1 MTFTPIQRKDM
12 KKSIQQESCTRAKVI
27 AGAALCLLFVAG
39 QPVQAAPGSRYTA
52 CASCSPKDLVWG
64 EGEFDQVLLVT
75 APGDA
80 RNRHPQALPVDWLS
94 QAVAGLRLGNDTVPL
109 LDENAA
115 ASLAQG
121 LSKALAKADPRQD
134 AVFLMTSKPGGG
146 LLGTRLGNSGRA
158 FVDEHGL
165 NLIFGEAHVEFVGR
179 YRATRM
185 ERPFDF
191 GIRDKAS
198 TVTLAADHAVR
209 RRKDW
214 LIFPLAAAA
223 APESR
228 APALA
233 PQAVER
239 DERYYLA
246 QEARLKGLKRL
257 REQNLIDEQEYQA
270 KRSEILK
277 AW

>member
-1 MTFTPIQRKDM
+1 M
-12 KKSIQQESCTRAKVI
+12 
-27 AGAALCLLFVAG
+27 
-39 QPVQAAPGSRYTA
+39 
-52 CASCSPKDLVWG
+52 
-64 EGEFDQVLLVT
+64 
-75 APGDA
+75 
-80 RNRHPQALPVDWLS
+80 
-94 QAVAGLRLGNDTVPL
+94 
-109 LDENAA
+109 
-115 ASLAQG
+115 
-121 LSKALAKADPRQD
+121 
-134 AVFLMTSKPGGG
+134 
-146 LLGTRLGNSGRA
+146 
-158 FVDEHGL
+158 
-165 NLIFGEAHVEFVGR
+165 
-179 YRATRM
+179 
-185 ERPFDF
+185 
-191 GIRDKAS
+191 
-198 TVTLAADHAVR
+198 AADHAVR

-239 DERYYLA
+239 GERYYLA

>member
-1 MTFTPIQRKDM
+1 ME
-12 KKSIQQESCTRAKVI
+12 KSIHQASFRRAKAI
-27 AGAALCLLFVAG
+27 AGAALCLLFVAA
-39 QPVQAAPGSRYTA
+39 QPAQAAPGSRYTA
-52 CASCSPKDLVWG
+52 CASCAPKDLVWG
-64 EGEFDQVLLVT
+64 EGEFDQVLLVS
-75 APGDA
+75 APEGA
-80 RNRHPQALPVDWLS
+80 HNRHPQALPVDWLS
-94 QAVAGLRLGNDTVPL
+94 QVLAGLRLGKNAEDAAPL

-121 LSKALAKADPRQD
+121 LRKALAKADPRQD
-134 AVFLMTSKPGGG
+134 AVFLITSKPGGG

-165 NLIFGEAHVEFVGR
+165 NLIFGEAQVEFVGR

-191 GIRDKAS
+191 GSRDKAS
-198 TVTLAADHAVR
+198 AVTLAADHAVR
-209 RRKDW
+209 RRADW
-214 LIFPLAAAA
+214 LVFPLTTAA

-228 APALA
+228 APAPAPA
-233 PQAVER
+233 PQAVEH

-257 REQNLIDEQEYQA
+257 REQNLIDEQEYQT

-277 AW
+277 VW